1 MYPKAPQKNSARGNN
16 GKPAANVL
24 PFPRKRPLRIS
35 LLSLRSKR
43 AEKHSGKFPETIT
56 GNAAKNACLFGPEKI
71 DCTNLNARSA
81 CEARAF
87 SNEKFSTDMEDK
99 INEIL
104 ARAKA
109 ALPAAKTKTEVAE
122 ISASITGPKGELTAA
137 MKLIPTLDKA
147 QRPVVGKLINL
158 AKSQIEPLI
167 SEAYARLENAEMAK
181 ALGEKPDATLPPC
194 GEARGTSHPLTAT
207 IRKIRDIF
215 KRAGFTVAE
224 ASDLETEWY
233 CFDALNTPANHPA
246 RDAQDT
252 LFMPRGAKVSNVSK
266 HANELY
272 LLRSHT
278 SSVQIRAMMKEGAP
292 IRIMAPG
299 RAFRRDTVDATHSAN
314 FHQIE
319 CLCVDRGV
327 KLTDLKAILDYLFKN
342 LFGKSAKTRL
352 RPSFFPF
359 TEPSFEVDFMSS
371 DIGRLSGRW
380 IEIMGCG
387 MVDPNVLENVG
398 LDPKEYSGYAFGLGV
413 ERVAMLMHSIDDIRH
428 FYANDVR
435 FLRQFRSR

>member
-1 MYPKAPQKNSARGNN
+1 
-16 GKPAANVL
+16 
-24 PFPRKRPLRIS
+24 
-35 LLSLRSKR
+35 
-43 AEKHSGKFPETIT
+43 
-56 GNAAKNACLFGPEKI
+56 
-71 DCTNLNARSA
+71 
-81 CEARAF
+81 
-87 SNEKFSTDMEDK
+87 MESK

-122 ISASITGPKGELTAA
+122 ISASITGPKGDLTAI
-137 MKLIPTLDKA
+137 MKVIPTLEKA
-147 QRPVVGKLINL
+147 QRPVVGKLINI

-167 SEAYARLENAEMAK
+167 FAAYKRLEDAEMVK
-181 ALGEKPDATLPPC
+181 ALGDKPDVTLPPY
-194 GEARGTSHPLTAT
+194 AIQRGTIHPLSIT
-207 IRKIRDIF
+207 IRKICDIF

-252 LFMPRGAKVSNVSK
+252 LFMPRDAKVFNVSK
-266 HANELY
+266 HSDELY

-319 CLCVDRGV
+319 CLCIDKNVR
-327 KLTDLKAILDYLFKN
+327 LTDLKAILDYLLKN
-342 LFGKSAKTRL
+342 LFGKSSKTRL

-371 DIGRLSGRW
+371 DIGKLSDKW

-387 MVDPNVLENVG
+387 MVDPNVLKNVG
-398 LDPKEYSGYAFGLGV
+398 LDPEVYSGYAFGLGV

-428 FYANDVR
+428 FYTNDVR

>member
-1 MYPKAPQKNSARGNN
+1 
-16 GKPAANVL
+16 
-24 PFPRKRPLRIS
+24 
-35 LLSLRSKR
+35 
-43 AEKHSGKFPETIT
+43 
-56 GNAAKNACLFGPEKI
+56 
-71 DCTNLNARSA
+71 
-81 CEARAF
+81 
-87 SNEKFSTDMEDK
+87 MENK

-104 ARAKA
+104 AKAKSS
-109 ALPAAKTKTEVAE
+109 LPAAKTKTEVAN
-122 ISASITGPKGELTAA
+122 ISAAITGPNGELTAL

-147 QRPVVGKLINL
+147 QRPAAGKLINA
-158 AKSQIEPLI
+158 AKQQIEPLVA
-167 SEAYARLENAEMAK
+167 EAYARIESGEMVA
-181 ALGEKPDATLPPC
+181 ALGEMPDISLPNVDTP
-194 GEARGTSHPLTAT
+194 RGTIHPLSAT
-207 IRKIRDIF
+207 IRKICDIF

-252 LFMPRGAKVSNVSK
+252 LFMPRDAKVSNVSK
-266 HANELY
+266 HADELY

-319 CLCVDRGV
+319 CLCIDKCV

-342 LFGKSAKTRL
+342 LFGKSSKTRL

-371 DIGRLSGRW
+371 DIGRLSGKW

-398 LDPKEYSGYAFGLGV
+398 LDPKTYSGYAFGLGV

-428 FYANDVR
+428 FYTNDVR
-435 FLRQFRSR
+435 FLRQFRSK